1 MGKRGRKRKTVET
14 VDYTD
19 DEGNVLTLR
28 VTDAR
33 VPDPHRSAASSI
45 EDDWHRRGEM
55 MFERY
60 AVRWVVSGLEYAKQ
74 KELLARYRMADRA
87 QQEWVQRTIERHADA
102 ERA

>member
-1 MGKRGRKRKTVET
+1 MGKRNRRRKTVET

-33 VPDPHRSAASSI
+33 APEAHRGAASSL
-45 EDDWHRRGEM
+45 DDEWRRRNEM
-55 MFERY
+55 RFERY

-74 KELLARYRMADRA
+74 NELLARYRMADRST
-87 QQEWVQRTIERHADA
+87 QEWVQRTIDRHLDPA
-102 ERA
+102 